1 MGAISVQPGYAWQSC
16 VCGKHRV
23 PRENITVLWV
33 DVGKDDCSEL
43 FIVAI
48 ALSKG
53 GVISE
58 ACLQNMKSPY
68 SS

>member
-1 MGAISVQPGYAWQSC
+1 MWAISVQPGYAWQSC

-33 DVGKDDCSEL
+33 DVGKGDRSGL

-48 ALSKG
+48 APGKS
-53 GVISE
+53 GVIIE
-58 ACLQNMKSPY
+58 ACLQNLKSPY